1 MTQRKNQSK
10 RKHAVALRYAEEDRA
25 PKIIATGAGELAR
38 RILELAQEYGVPVHN
53 DDSLVGILSRLDLG
67 YEIPPETY
75 RAVAEVLAFL
85 YRTDIAWRKRKEEQS
100 QRFKAFGRTKS
111 LKAGQEQLE

>member
-1 MTQRKNQSK
+1 MTQKKIQSK

-25 PKIIATGAGELAR
+25 PKVVATGAGELAR
-38 RILELAQEYGVPVHN
+38 RILELAQEYGVPVQN
-53 DDSLVGILSRLDLG
+53 DDSLVGILSQLDLG

-85 YRTDIAWRKRKEEQS
+85 YRTDIAWRKRKDEQS
-100 QRFKAFGRTKS
+100 QRFKAFSRAKPPKLSQGQ
-111 LKAGQEQLE
+111 LK